1 MTKKSN
7 VIMFT
12 CMIGMA
18 GVLGA
23 CSKSGTEVHTSPS
36 GDNTTPVE
44 ISIMSDF
51 YSPEP
56 PNDQDPIRQEIEK
69 KTNTKL
75 NITWVSPNN
84 YGDKTNV
91 TLASGDLPELM
102 LIREP
107 FQPQIRKMADQ
118 GAFWDLTP
126 YLKDYKNFSAFPAES
141 WTNTSI
147 NGKNYGIPF
156 ARPLFGTEGMP
167 ILRKDWLDQL
177 GLQPPKNLDEMY
189 AVMKAFTE
197 NDPDGNGK
205 KDTIGLTATVAT
217 NNMGSLSWVENVLNG
232 SYGKWKEKEGQLMD
246 TTFEKGTR
254 DALLWLT
261 KAYKEGLLASD
272 FPTLKNSQVRES
284 MTTNKAGIFTDAIK
298 PTWLLTGQMRSANP
312 KADLLALSY
321 LEGPYG
327 KFAPKGSGAFGFW
340 VIPKSVKEDK
350 LKKILAFMDYGASL
364 EGSVMANYG
373 FKGEHYNEQDGMY
386 LFTEKAK
393 EYTGVIFPIFQ
404 SLDKYAF
411 AYQTGIP
418 ADFLKRNMSII
429 DELAKVAIGDR
440 TVGLTSETYNKVGLD
455 YDKRTQDLKVKVIFG
470 REPIEAWDAYTAGLK
485 ADAQYQKISNEFND
499 DYKKRQTK

>member
-1 MTKKSN
+1 MMKKSSA
-7 VIMFT
+7 IALS
-12 CMIGMA
+12 CMIGMS
-18 GVLGA
+18 GVLAA
-23 CSKSGTEVHTSPS
+23 CSKSGSEVSTA
-36 GDNTTPVE
+36 GKEANKPVE
-44 ISIMSDF
+44 INIMSDF

-56 PNDQDPIRQEIEK
+56 PSDQDPIRLEIEK

-107 FQPQIRKMADQ
+107 FQAQIRKMADQ

-126 YLKDYKNFSAFPAES
+126 LLKDYKNLSAFPAES
-141 WTNTSI
+141 WKNTSL

-156 ARPLFGTEGMP
+156 TRPLYGTEGMP

-177 GLQPPKNLDEMY
+177 GMQPPKNLDEMY
-189 AVMKAFTE
+189 AVMQAFTE
-197 NDPDGNGK
+197 KDPDGNGK
-205 KDTIGLTATVAT
+205 KDTIGLTATVNA

-232 SYGKWKEKEGQLMD
+232 NYGKWKEQDDKLIDM
-246 TTFEKGTR
+246 TFEKGTK
-254 DALLWLT
+254 DALIWLAM
-261 KAYKEGLLASD
+261 AYKEGLLAAD

-284 MTTNKAGIFTDAIK
+284 ITTNKVGIFTDALK
-298 PTWLLTGQMRSANP
+298 PTWLLTGQMRAANP
-312 KADLLALSY
+312 KADLLQLSS
-321 LEGPYG
+321 LEGPQG

-340 VIPKSVKEDK
+340 VIPKSVPEAK
-350 LKKILAFMDYGASL
+350 LKQILAFMDYGATQ
-364 EGSVMANYG
+364 EGSVMANFG

-393 EYTGVIFPIFQ
+393 VYTGVIFPIFQ

-429 DELAKVAIGDR
+429 DEQAKVATGDPAIGLNSD
-440 TVGLTSETYNKVGLD
+440 TYNKVGID
-455 YDKRTQDLKVKVIFG
+455 YDKRTQDLKVKIIFG
-470 REPIEAWDAYTAGLK
+470 REPIEAWDTYTASFK
-485 ADAQYQKISNEFND
+485 ADAQYQKIVTEFND
-499 DYKKRQTK
+499 DYKKRQAK